1 MLKELDLSA
10 KISMDCKFILN
21 SFFLENRKRQNPK
34 KEDKINSRRE
44 NKTPIKPI
52 KEKKVIISIMGNN
65 IIKNIN
71 KAINLIS

>member
-1 MLKELDLSA
+1 
-10 KISMDCKFILN
+10 MDCKLIPN

-34 KEDKINSRRE
+34 KEEKINSRRE

-52 KEKKVIISIMGNN
+52 KETKVIISIMGNN

-71 KAINLIS
+71 KAINFIS

>member
-1 MLKELDLSA
+1 MG
-10 KISMDCKFILN
+10 CKLIPN

-34 KEDKINSRRE
+34 KEEKTNSRRE

-52 KEKKVIISIMGNN
+52 KEKKVIISTIGNN

-71 KAINLIS
+71 KAINFIS

>member
-10 KISMDCKFILN
+10 KTSMDCKFILN

-34 KEDKINSRRE
+34 KEEKTNSRRE

>member
-34 KEDKINSRRE
+34 KEEKTNSRRE